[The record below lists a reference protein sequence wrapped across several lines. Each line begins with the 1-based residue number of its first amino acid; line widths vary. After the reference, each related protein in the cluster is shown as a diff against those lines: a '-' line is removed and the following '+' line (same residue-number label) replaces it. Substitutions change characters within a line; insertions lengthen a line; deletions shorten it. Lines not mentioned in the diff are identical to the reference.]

1 MVRWWEEE
9 GNGKKGR
16 ISGELEAKSGGGEM
30 CVTIDLTFYWQT
42 ILRFFWFFSPR
53 FCCRFKFQLL
63 LFLWQDNSFQMANND
78 SRQNQPK
85 NNVRPIENHGGC
97 TWLPVLDLECR
108 LFRIYTPENQPI
120 NSERSS
126 GAYLTNSSFNNFLR
140 GETNSWR
147 FLLRYVKPMFR
158 TRLTIWVN
166 SLLRPTTPTWKYVRI
181 SILINFDQ
189 EVFHHF
195 DLTIKVIWEIK
206 KSSHRWGPT
215 SQCEPQQS
223 QNGSS
228 ADQWSWCGNLL
239 YLQTTLCTWLIYL
252 MCRSTPSSIEP
263 STKSTATAGKSILLR
278 CRKLLTWK
286 IGKIFRWFVDCKR
299 CDLLFPWRPL

>member
-1 MVRWWEEE
+1 MVRRRRKRQK
-9 GNGKKGR
+9 GADKQGTRGKER
-16 ISGELEAKSGGGEM
+16 RRRN
-30 CVTIDLTFYWQT
+30 VFPIDSTFYWQT
-42 ILRFFWFFSPR
+42 IFEVILFFSVQG
-53 FCCRFKFQLL
+53 FNADTTSNFLCFYGKKI
-63 LFLWQDNSFQMANND
+63 LFRWLTTTQGRM
-78 SRQNQPK
+78 

-97 TWLPVLDLECR
+97 TWPVLDLECR

-239 YLQTTLCTWLIYL
+239 YPQTTLCTWLIYL

-286 IGKIFRWFVDCKR
+286 IGKIFRWVVDSKR